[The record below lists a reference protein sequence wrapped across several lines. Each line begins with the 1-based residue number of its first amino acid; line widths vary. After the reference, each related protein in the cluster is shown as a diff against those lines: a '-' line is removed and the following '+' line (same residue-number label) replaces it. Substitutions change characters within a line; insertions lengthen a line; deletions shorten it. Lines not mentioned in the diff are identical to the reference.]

1 MAMEASE
8 AWDMAMEDSVAL
20 AVAMAVVLEVM
31 ALELED
37 MDIVLAMDVAASAPH
52 GMEDMESLGSIEKKK
67 RKKNPEDFQL

>member
-1 MAMEASE
+1 MAMEALE

-20 AVAMAVVLEVM
+20 AVVMAVALEVM

-37 MDIVLAMDVAASAPH
+37 MDIVPAMDVAASAPH
-52 GMEDMESLGSIEKKK
+52 AMEDMESLGSIEKKK